1 MEFAN
6 AHSLFLFFL
15 WKPSTTYDSYE
26 FSGMM
31 THVSTTFAPGN
42 NVNFKVSLVFESK
55 IYAVLVCAG

>member
-15 WKPSTTYDSYE
+15 WKPPTTYYSYE
-26 FSGMM
+26 F
-31 THVSTTFAPGN
+31 STTFAPGN